1 MVTEETLQRLPALR
15 ELIARRSGPGR
26 WLILTHDNPDPD
38 ALASAAAL
46 STLLR
51 EGFGRRVTT
60 AYGGIIGR
68 AENRQMVKVLRMKPS
83 HVRHLNWSRY
93 KHTALVD
100 CQPGTGNN
108 AFPDHLVP
116 DVVFDHHPIRRA
128 TRSALFSD
136 IRTHYGATATILC
149 EYLVASGIGIDRN
162 LATAMVYAIRSETQ
176 DFGREYSE
184 HDKSIYDLLHA
195 QADLRA
201 LARIQQPSLSTS
213 YFRTLRQAVANL
225 ATVDSLVVSHL
236 GEVEQPDIVPEIADL
251 LLRLEGKT
259 WSLTSGSFED
269 RLYLSM
275 RTTNPRA
282 DAGRL
287 MRRLLGRRGRGGG
300 HGMIAGGWVGLGDQ
314 AGSAAS
320 QLHRQLAAR
329 LATLLKKSPDRL
341 APVFDLEEH
350 AQTPGA

>member
-1 MVTEETLQRLPALR
+1 MVTEETLQRLTALR
-15 ELIARRSGPGR
+15 ELIDRKPKPGR

-46 STLLR
+46 SSLLR
-51 EGFGRRVTT
+51 DGFARRVTM

-68 AENRQMVKVLRMKPS
+68 AENRQMVKTLRLRPS
-83 HVRHLNWSRY
+83 HVKHLNWGHY
-93 KHTALVD
+93 KHYALVD

-108 AFPDHLVP
+108 PFPETLVP

-128 TRSALFSD
+128 TRSALFAD
-136 IRTHYGATATILC
+136 VRTHYGATATILC
-149 EYLVASGIGIDRN
+149 EYLLASGVAIDRN
-162 LATAMVYAIRSETQ
+162 LATALVYAIRSETQ

-184 HDKSIYDLLHA
+184 HDKSIYDRLHA

-201 LARIQQPSLSTS
+201 LARIQQPSLPIS
-213 YFRTLRQAVANL
+213 YFRTLRRAVGGL
-225 ATVDSLVVSHL
+225 STVDSLVVSHL

-287 MRRLLGRRGRGGG
+287 MRRLLGKRGRGGG
-300 HGMIAGGWVGLGDQ
+300 HGMIAGGWVGLPRNGGT
-314 AGSAAS
+314 AL
-320 QLHRQLAAR
+320 QLHGQLANR
-329 LATLLKKSPDRL
+329 LASLLRKSPDRL
-341 APVFDLEEH
+341 APVPELREERPP
-350 AQTPGA
+350 ASG

>member
-1 MVTEETLQRLPALR
+1 MVTEETLQRLAALR
-15 ELIARRSGPGR
+15 ELIDRRTGPGR

-38 ALASAAAL
+38 ALAAAAAL

-51 EGFGRRVTT
+51 EGFARRVTT

-68 AENRQMVKVLRMKPS
+68 AENRQMVKTLRVKPS
-83 HVRHLNWSRY
+83 QVKHLNWGHY
-93 KHTALVD
+93 KHYALVD

-108 AFPDHLVP
+108 ALPESLVP
-116 DVVFDHHPIRRA
+116 DLVLDHHPIRRA
-128 TRSALFSD
+128 TRSALLTD
-136 IRTHYGATATILC
+136 VRTHYGATATIAC
-149 EYLVASGIGIDRN
+149 EYLLASGITIDRS
-162 LATAMVYAIRSETQ
+162 LATALVYAIRSETQ

-201 LARIQQPSLSTS
+201 LARIQFPSLPIS
-213 YFRTLRQAVANL
+213 YFRTLRRAVANL
-225 ATVDSLVVSHL
+225 STVDSLVVSHL

-300 HGMIAGGWVGLGDQ
+300 HGMIAGGWVALARSEGG
-314 AGSAAS
+314 AAV
-320 QLHRQLAAR
+320 QLHRQLATR
-329 LATLLKKSPDRL
+329 LASLLKKSPERL
-341 APVFDLEEH
+341 APVPGLLEPSPEV
-350 AQTPGA
+350 GV

>member
-1 MVTEETLQRLPALR
+1 MVTEETLQRLVALR
-15 ELIARRSGPGR
+15 ELVDRHTTPGR

-38 ALASAAAL
+38 SLASAAAL

-51 EGFGRRVTT
+51 EIFGRQVTT

-68 AENRQMVKVLRMKPS
+68 AENRQMVRTLRLKPS
-83 HVRHLNWSRY
+83 HVKHLTWSHY
-93 KHTALVD
+93 KHFGLVD

-108 AFPDHLVP
+108 PFPDELVP

-128 TRSALFSD
+128 TRGARFTD
-136 IRTHYGATATILC
+136 VRTQYGATATILT
-149 EYLVASGIGIDRN
+149 EYLLASGVTLDRR
-162 LATAMVYAIRSETQ
+162 LATALVYAIRSETQ

-184 HDKSIYDLLHA
+184 HDKAIYDLLHA
-195 QADLRA
+195 QADIRA
-201 LARIQQPSLSTS
+201 LARIQQPSLPAS
-213 YFRTLRQAVANL
+213 YFRTLRRAVANL

-300 HGMIAGGWVGLGDQ
+300 HGMIAGGWVALTRSDEI
-314 AGSAAS
+314 AAS
-320 QLHRQLAAR
+320 HLHRQLALR
-329 LATLLKKSPDRL
+329 LAALLKKNPDRL
-341 APVFDLEEH
+341 APLAELQER
-350 AQTPGA
+350 PGGSA